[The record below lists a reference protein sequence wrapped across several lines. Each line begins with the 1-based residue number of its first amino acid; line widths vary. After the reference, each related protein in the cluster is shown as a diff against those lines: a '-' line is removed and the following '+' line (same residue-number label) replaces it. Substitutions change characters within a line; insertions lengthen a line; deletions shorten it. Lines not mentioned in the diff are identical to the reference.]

1 MPRMNPLVE
10 RRHEPAVLGCVT
22 RGKRT
27 RGKPQFPRYLT
38 GESYAYATVQE
49 LRQLEWS
56 RGGTGHQSSH
66 PATQFLCLVAQ
77 TRTQELCH
85 PLVALCQLHAGC
97 GELAVREQGL
107 VRGLPT

>member
-1 MPRMNPLVE
+1 MSANG
-10 RRHEPAVLGCVT
+10 RHAIVVGAGAGGCMAARELATAGWKVT
-22 RGKRT
+22 
-27 RGKPQFPRYLT
+27 L
-38 GESYAYATVQE
+38 
-49 LRQLEWS
+49 LEAG
-56 RGGTGHQSSH
+56 GGTGHQPSH
-66 PATQFLCLVAQ
+66 PATQFLRLVTQ